1 MHTKNVVLQ
10 LKAIG
15 FDPITWDESDGS
27 IDLSELVSVRVPS
40 VSGGLVICK
49 ATDDGKFSMSKPYKD
64 LMSLRHALI
73 SALA

>member
-1 MHTKNVVLQ
+1 MHVKSVVLQ

-15 FDPITWDESDGS
+15 FDPITWNDVDGS
-27 IDLSELVSVRVPS
+27 IDLSELVSVQVPAH
-40 VSGGLVICK
+40 GGLVICK
-49 ATDDGKFSMSKPYKD
+49 ASTDGKFSMSSPYKD